1 LLIDPAD
8 VAKNDPNE
16 ARLLLVIVEAVPDDP
31 LVPPAEALPTA
42 PKPPADAEQITKL
55 AVVAVAIET

>member
-16 ARLLLVIVEAVPDDP
+16 ARLTSDIDEAAPAAP
-31 LVPPAEALPTA
+31 AVPPAEALPTA